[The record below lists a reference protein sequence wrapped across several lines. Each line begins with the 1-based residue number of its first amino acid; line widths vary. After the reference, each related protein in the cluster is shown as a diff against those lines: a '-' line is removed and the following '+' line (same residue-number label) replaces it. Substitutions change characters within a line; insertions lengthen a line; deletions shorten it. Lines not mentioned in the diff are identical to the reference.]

1 MPDKETAASREEI
14 AEIMRQLKEEVRHRR
29 RELDSTAMTPG
40 AESPGLA
47 WPAALDQVH
56 AAARVNPHLPIA
68 WPTWPRGLWPK
79 IVALAQ
85 KTVRR
90 LLRWYINPIVEQQ
103 NRFNAASV
111 QAIDLLWH
119 EFSRLQT
126 PSPQEEAG
134 NEQEGQ

>member
-1 MPDKETAASREEI
+1 MLDKETAASREEI

-29 RELDSTAMTPG
+29 RELNSTATTPG

-90 LLRWYINPIVEQQ
+90 LLRWYINPIVAQQ

-111 QAIDLLWH
+111 QAIDMLWH
-119 EFSRLQT
+119 EISRLQA

-134 NEQEGQ
+134 SELDGQ